1 MFSLSTLW
9 RSSPAITTVGS
20 GAVTTGGRLIAAAS
34 ERSAPAPTKPSKSRA
49 PRRLL
54 TVCGWIAK
62 VLTGCVARGG
72 TKPGFDITLT
82 VAGRNQSERLNRI
95 VGAVVPVPAE
105 NRGSAL
111 DSSVWPSVRRPIV
124 TVVDVPAGSLAS
136 LRS

>member
-1 MFSLSTLW
+1 MSTLW
-9 RSSPAITTVGS
+9 RSSPAITTLGS
-20 GAVTTGGRLIAAAS
+20 GAVTTAGRLIAAAS
-34 ERSAPAPTKPSKSRA
+34 ERSAPAPTKPSKSTA

-62 VLTGCVARGG
+62 VLTGCVATGS
-72 TKPGFDITLT
+72 TKPGFDTTLT
-82 VAGRNQSERLNRI
+82 VTGRNQSEPLNRT